1 MRRPSGDRVASAIR
15 LVCSKSATFTGAAL
29 ACAVETTLFGSV
41 GTRSAGP
48 EAKERM
54 LDVESRSK
62 TAEERIIRPRKRG
75 KHRVREYDLG
85 YPTVQHR
92 GTADVRLSLKLY
104 GPCPVNSG
112 RGPVSAK
119 LFRM

>member
-15 LVCSKSATFTGAAL
+15 VVCSKSATFTGAAL

-54 LDVESRSK
+54 LEVESRSK
-62 TAEERIIRPRKRG
+62 TAEERIIVPRRRG
-75 KHRVREYDLG
+75 KDGAREYDAKDTRQSNIAAQ
-85 YPTVQHR
+85 YAVSFPW
-92 GTADVRLSLKLY
+92 RLF
-104 GPCPVNSG
+104 GFAPRIP
-112 RGPVSAK
+112 
-119 LFRM
+119 